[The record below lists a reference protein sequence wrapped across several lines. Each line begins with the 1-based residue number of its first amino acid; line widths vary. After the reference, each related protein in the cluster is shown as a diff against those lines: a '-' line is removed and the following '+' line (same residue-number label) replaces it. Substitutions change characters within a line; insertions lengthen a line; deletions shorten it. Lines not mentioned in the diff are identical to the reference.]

1 MKITIAGDSWGC
13 GEWQTLSSWDLNL
26 ASKQNTENLKKYF
39 EGTNSIYGVSHTGL
53 QLYLEKDGHIVTN
66 VSRGAGTNQDVL
78 NDLPQDTQDLVFV
91 FVTDSA
97 REYSDRNKFW
107 QLDYTFED
115 YVNRHKKS
123 IKKFIQNLDR
133 LDIGPIYLI
142 GGLSKLSDD
151 LVKDTSIS
159 IAVPSMLELIVPGS
173 TQFEFY
179 FDKHTGGELLY
190 TKGDISSKM
199 PKKLLNKL
207 YEEHAIWEEYRKHPM
222 LINDHPTK
230 EAHKI
235 LYNQIIK
242 NTISQFINNSSQ

>member
-13 GEWQTLSSWDLNL
+13 GEWQPLSSWDLNL
-26 ASKQNTENLKKYF
+26 ASEKNTENLKKHF
-39 EGTNSIYGVSHTGL
+39 KGTDGIYGVSHTGL
-53 QLYLEKDGHIVTN
+53 QSYLEKDGHIVTN
-66 VSRGAGTNQDVL
+66 VSRGAGTNQNVL
-78 NDLPQDTQDLVFV
+78 KDLPRDKQDLIFV

-107 QLDYTFED
+107 KLDYTFED

-123 IKKFIQNLDR
+123 IKKFIQSLDQ

-142 GGLSKLSDD
+142 GGLSKLSND
-151 LVKDTSIS
+151 LVKGTSIS
-159 IAVPSMLELIVPGS
+159 IAVPSMLELVIPGS

-179 FDKHTGGELLY
+179 FEKHIGGDLLY

-199 PKKLLNKL
+199 SKTLLNKL
-207 YEEHAIWEEYRKHPM
+207 YEEHSIWEQYRNHSM

-235 LYNQIIK
+235 LFNQLHNYEK
-242 NTISQFINNSSQ
+242 NG